1 VEHSLAEDKVWTS
14 GAEITWCRGCGNFGI
29 LNALKQALAAAGL
42 EPWQVVVV
50 GGIGQSGKVA
60 QYVGANFLQGLHGRA
75 LPHAIGV
82 KLANPE
88 LKVIAVGGDGDMY
101 SEGGNHLLHA
111 FRRNPDIV
119 CLVHNNGVYGLT
131 KGQIAPTSGP
141 GFATKNRPK
150 GTLVPAFSPLAAGL
164 AMGGSFIARGFA
176 GDLKHLARLICE
188 ALNHRG
194 LGFIDILQPCV
205 TYNHTNTF
213 GWYRERVYD
222 LALEAHDPSD
232 ADAAR
237 ARILEWPTEGEV
249 KQIPIGIFYSS
260 RRVAYESCGRPGQG
274 ATVPKAGTVPLS
286 TRSAVQS
293 PSSLEVVKRAL
304 REFE

>member
-1 VEHSLAEDKVWTS
+1 MAEEKAWSTS
-14 GAEITWCRGCGNFGI
+14 TEITWCPGCGNFGI
-29 LNALKQALAAAGL
+29 LSALRQALAAAGL

-131 KGQIAPTSGP
+131 KGQVAPTSGS
-141 GFATKNRPK
+141 GFATKNRPM
-150 GTLVPAFSPLAAGL
+150 GTLVPAFNPLATGL

-176 GDLKHLARLICE
+176 GDGKHLARLIGD
-188 ALNHRG
+188 ALKHKG
-194 LGFIDILQPCV
+194 FGFIDILQPCV
-205 TYNHTNTF
+205 TYNHINTF
-213 GWYRERVYD
+213 DWYKERVYD
-222 LALEAHDPSD
+222 LALEAHNPAD

-237 ARILEWPTEGEV
+237 ARTLEWPAEGEV

-260 RRVAYESCGRPGQG
+260 RREAYETCGRPGQG
-274 ATVPKAGTVPLS
+274 ANVAKAGTVPRS

-293 PSSLEVVKRAL
+293 PFSLEVVKRAL
-304 REFE
+304 VEFE